1 MKRKLS
7 ILMLGIAVMLASC
20 SQDENTLQTHEKGKT
35 VTFTATLDGNM
46 KLRATRS
53 VTDPTDEPID
63 RAVLEIYDAQKNL
76 VGSRIQGTISGDNI
90 TFTADLEERETYTC
104 LFWADEKNGYDITD
118 LRAIKRNTNLSGYS
132 IAYYTV
138 KEITVLSEPVA
149 VTLTHAV
156 AKVVLHETGTLE
168 ADDMIGVSFT
178 WPAYT
183 FDVTDGSCTA
193 TGDNETISY
202 ISQIVDTGTGDVC
215 GGYVFV
221 PAEETNLTTVTLSYT
236 ASGGSEKTKE
246 ISNVPLMRNYRTVLK
261 GEFAKIGLLTQEFNV
276 TLDKNWEGD
285 FKRLVSTAAGQI
297 AADETLIA
305 EAIDTHGAL
314 VIEGPVSAADISAV
328 GQWGRENPGMLRSI
342 DLSGTTGL
350 TEINSHVFWF
360 NAADGISSLTSVV
373 LPSSLQTIGASV
385 FQCNG
390 LVEIEIPESVTSIG
404 SSCFTYCS
412 ALERI
417 TLPEGL
423 TAIRNSTFSYC
434 SALKGIT
441 IPAKVVSIGY
451 VALHCAALETLV
463 FEGSLPVISSSE
475 ENPDE
480 QSEQLVLNN
489 NIMGYPSPVV
499 TGFNVFLPNITDET
513 TAETYHTFFTT
524 AAGVYYNYT
533 GGDAGDKADTDNYT
547 YLNNNIP
554 LRDTK

>member
-90 TFTADLEERETYTC
+90 TFTADLEEDENYTC
-104 LFWADEKNGYDITD
+104 LFWADQEYMYDITD
-118 LRAIKRNTNLSGYS
+118 LRAIKRNTNSGYS

-138 KEITVLSEPVA
+138 KEITASSEPVA

-168 ADDMIGVSFT
+168 AGDMIGVSFT
-178 WPAYT
+178 WPEYT

-202 ISQIVDTGTGDVC
+202 DFQIPTTKTGVDVG

-221 PAEETNLTTVTLSYT
+221 PAERAELTTVTLSYT
-236 ASGGSEKTKE
+236 APGGSEKTKE
-246 ISNVPLMRNYRTVLK
+246 ISNVSLMRNYRTVLK

-285 FKRLVSTAAGQI
+285 YEVKRLVSTAAGQI
-297 AADETLIA
+297 AADKTQIA

-314 VIEGPVSAADISAV
+314 VIEGPVNAADIDAV
-328 GQWGRENPGMLRSI
+328 GQWGRLNPGMLRSI

-350 TEINSHVFWF
+350 TEINSSAFWF
-360 NAADGISSLTSVV
+360 NSANGISSLTSVV
-373 LPSSLQTIGASV
+373 LPSSLQTIGVEV
-385 FQCNG
+385 FQNNG

-404 SSCFTYCS
+404 AGCFYGCS

-423 TAIRNSTFSYC
+423 TAIRNSTFNVC

-451 VALHCAALETLV
+451 VALNCAALETLV

-524 AAGVYYNYT
+524 AAGVYYSYT

-547 YLNNNIP
+547 LFE
-554 LRDTK
+554 

>member
-35 VTFTATLDGNM
+35 VTFTATLDGM

-90 TFTADLEERETYTC
+90 TFTADLEEGETYTC
-104 LFWADEKNGYDITD
+104 LFWADEENGYDITD
-118 LRAIKRNTNLSGYS
+118 LRAIKRKTALSGYS

-138 KEITVLSEPVA
+138 KKITASSEPVA

-178 WPAYT
+178 WPEYT

-221 PAEETNLTTVTLSYT
+221 PAEGTNLTTVTLSYT
-236 ASGGSEKTKE
+236 ASGGSEKMKE

-276 TLDKNWEGD
+276 TLDKNWEGEYEV
-285 FKRLVSTAAGQI
+285 KRLVSTAAGQI

-314 VIEGPVSAADISAV
+314 VIEGPVNAADIDAV
-328 GQWGRENPGMLRSI
+328 GQWGIDNPSMLRSI

-350 TEINSHVFWF
+350 TEIRNYAFWF
-360 NAADGISSLTSVV
+360 DSKNGISSLTSVV
-373 LPSSLQTIGASV
+373 LPSSLQTIGVDV
-385 FQCNG
+385 FQNNG

-404 SSCFTYCS
+404 AGCFYGCS

-423 TAIRNSTFSYC
+423 TAIRNSTFSDC

-451 VALHCAALETLV
+451 VALYCAALETLV
-463 FEGSLPVISSSE
+463 FEGSLPVISSAD

-480 QSEQLVLNN
+480 QSDQLVLNN
-489 NIMGYPSPVV
+489 YVMGYPSPVV
-499 TGFNVFLPNITDET
+499 TGFNVFLPNITDEI

-524 AAGVYYNYT
+524 AADVFYNYT
-533 GGDAGDKADTDNYT
+533 GGDAGDKADTANYT
-547 YLNNNIP
+547 KYEKIVN
-554 LRDTK
+554 

>member
-90 TFTADLEERETYTC
+90 TFTADLEEGETYTC
-104 LFWADEKNGYDITD
+104 LFWADQEYMYDITD
-118 LRAIKRNTNLSGYS
+118 LRAIKRNTALSGYS

-138 KEITVLSEPVA
+138 KEITVSSAPVA

-168 ADDMIGVSFT
+168 TGDMIGVSFT
-178 WPAYT
+178 WPEYT
-183 FDVTDGSCTA
+183 FDVTDGSCTG

-202 ISQIVDTGTGDVC
+202 DFQIPTTKTGVDVG

-221 PAEETNLTTVTLSYT
+221 PAERAELTTVTLSYT
-236 ASGGSEKTKE
+236 ALGGSEKTKE

-261 GEFAKIGLLTQEFNV
+261 GEFAKIGLLEFNV

-285 FKRLVSTAAGQI
+285 YEVKRLVSTAAGQI
-297 AADETLIA
+297 AADKTLIA

-314 VIEGPVSAADISAV
+314 VIEGPVSAADIDAV
-328 GQWGRENPGMLRSI
+328 GQWGKLNSGMLKSI

-350 TEINSHVFWF
+350 TEINAGAFWF
-360 NAADGISSLTSVV
+360 DPRNGISSLTSVV
-373 LPSSLQTIGASV
+373 LPSSLQTIGASA
-385 FQCNG
+385 FQYNG

-404 SSCFTYCS
+404 SNCFTGCS

-423 TAIRNSTFSYC
+423 TAIRNATFNNC

-441 IPAKVVSIGY
+441 IPAKVTTIGY
-451 VALHCAALETLV
+451 VALNCAALETLV
-463 FEGSLPVISSSE
+463 FEGSLPVISSAD

-489 NIMGYPSPVV
+489 YIMGYSSPV
-499 TGFNVFLPNITDET
+499 TGFNVFLPNITDEI

-524 AAGVYYNYT
+524 AADVYYNYT
-533 GGDAGDKADTDNYT
+533 GGDAGDKAVPANYT
-547 YLNNNIP
+547 KYEKIVN
-554 LRDTK
+554 